1 MSKRILIVDDS
12 SFARSMLN
20 EIFIK
25 NGYEVAGEAANG
37 SEALEKYG
45 LLKPDL
51 VTMDIAMP
59 GLDGIEALKEII
71 RIYPEAKVVMIS
83 SVHSK
88 EIVKTILL
96 AGATDYVIKPFTKER
111 LLKAIDKALL
121 QG

>member
-1 MSKRILIVDDS
+1 MNKRILIVDDS
-12 SFARSMLN
+12 SFARSMLT

-25 NGYEVAGEAANG
+25 HGYDVVGEASSG

-45 LLKPDL
+45 QLKPDL

-59 GLDGIEALKEII
+59 GLDGIMAIKEII
-71 RIYPEAKVVMIS
+71 HSFPEARVVVIS
-83 SVHSK
+83 SIHSK
-88 EIVKTILL
+88 EIVKKALL
-96 AGATDYVIKPFTKER
+96 AGAFDYVIKPFTKER

>member
-12 SFARSMLN
+12 SFAKSMLN

-25 NGYEVAGEAANG
+25 HGYDVVGEASSG

-45 LLKPDL
+45 RLKPDL

-59 GLDGIEALKEII
+59 DLDGLKALKEII
-71 RIYPEAKVVMIS
+71 RIYPEAKVIMIS
-83 SVHSK
+83 SIHSK
-88 EIVKTILL
+88 NIVEKALT
-96 AGATDYVIKPFTKER
+96 AGAFDYVIKPFTKER

-121 QG
+121 QE

>member
-12 SFARSMLN
+12 SFARSMLT
-20 EIFIK
+20 EILVK
-25 NGYEVAGEAANG
+25 NGYEVVGEAAKG
-37 SEALEKYG
+37 GEAIEKYG

-59 GLDGIEALKEII
+59 GLDGIDALKEII
-71 RIYPEAKVVMIS
+71 SIYPEAKVVMVS

-88 EIVKTILL
+88 EIVKTVLL

-121 QG
+121 